1 MNIINEKLYK
11 LRLGDGVSI
20 FQRMENLVTLIS
32 DEIDFTEIDDTSLK
46 IYLKQNQRLFTYTIY
61 DNVGVVSDDKIEFEI
76 PYEDAAQLEAGR
88 AQIQIAYV
96 ESGVLK
102 ATDPINVT
110 IKSFL
115 DRKGYPRRSF

>member
-1 MNIINEKLYK
+1 MNIINEKSYK

-20 FQRMENLVTLIS
+20 FQKMENLVTLIS

-46 IYLKQNQRLFTYTIY
+46 IYLKQNQRLFTYTTQ
-61 DNVGVVSDDKIEFEI
+61 DSVGIVSDDEIEFEI
-76 PYEDAAQLEAGR
+76 PYKDAAQLEAGR

-115 DRKGYPRRSF
+115 DRKGYPRRTF